1 MRRQRSFKR
10 STTAEDGD
18 MALALA
24 WDQVESQR
32 ATGSA
37 VERPLHR
44 NPGSA
49 LTTSSLTGELYHNP
63 GTCRFLSSIAI

>member
-1 MRRQRSFKR
+1 
-10 STTAEDGD
+10 